1 MKKGNAFK
9 IIISTSLVIVMA
21 VAFMPIFGVSN
32 ANAATKK
39 GRLVKSVTKQFYDT
53 GKKKWV
59 TEEKDTYTYNKKND
73 PKKIV
78 VTLYDGN
85 GKHPYE
91 SSTEK
96 NRIKYNKKG
105 VRILR
110 SMKLE
115 ESEGG
120 VTTAKITYDKYG
132 NPKKQTSTFEYEDQC
147 SKEVT
152 NYTRT
157 KRGYLK
163 KLINT
168 KTELSDP
175 EITTKNSFKYKVKQR
190 KNNLLKRVEGTS
202 YDSDLKEWVKDS
214 TFTYNAKGLLVKE
227 KGASASLTITYTY
240 TWKKGR
246 VTSVKITSKDDD
258 GYVDKTKYKFTY
270 TKKKVG
276 KIRYAKMIN
285 ELVAYD
291 SNEDDSNNYNLY
303 PWY

>member
-1 MKKGNAFK
+1 MESRDGHLRKLIAFL
-9 IIISTSLVIVMA
+9 LVTVMA
-21 VAFMPIFGVSN
+21 VAFMPVFGMSN

-39 GRLVKSVTKQFYDT
+39 GRLVKGVTIQTYNKS
-53 GKKKWV
+53 KKKWINNQ
-59 TEEKDTYTYNKKND
+59 KIAYTYNKRND
-73 PKKIV
+73 PKRIV
-78 VTLYDGN
+78 ETIYDTN
-85 GKHPYE
+85 GKNPYE
-91 SSTEK
+91 GSTET

-105 VRILR
+105 VRISR
-110 SMKLE
+110 SMKIE
-115 ESEGG
+115 GSEGG

-132 NPKKQTSTFEYEDQC
+132 NPKKQTSTFEYEDLC

-227 KGASASLTITYTY
+227 KGASANQTMTYTY

-258 GYVDKTKYKFTY
+258 GNVYKTKYKFTY

-285 ELVAYD
+285 AIINYYD
-291 SNEDDSNNYNLY
+291 NNHHDEMY

>member
-39 GRLVKSVTKQFYDT
+39 GRLVKSVTIQTYNKS
-53 GKKKWV
+53 KKKWINNN
-59 TEEKDTYTYNKKND
+59 KMAFTYNKKND
-73 PKKIV
+73 PKKIA
-78 VTLYDGN
+78 VTIYDGN

-91 SSTEK
+91 GSTEK

-105 VRILR
+105 VRISR
-110 SMKLE
+110 SMTLE
-115 ESEGG
+115 DSEGA

-132 NPKKQTSTFEYEDQC
+132 NPKKLTSKFVYEDLC

-175 EITTKNSFKYKVKQR
+175 EITTQDHFKYQVKQR
-190 KNNLLKRVEGTS
+190 KNNLLRRVEAEC
-202 YDSDLKEWVKDS
+202 YDSTIKEWMKDS

-227 KGASASLTITYTY
+227 RRASASQTITYTY

-285 ELVAYD
+285 ELVAGD
-291 SNEDDSNNYNLY
+291 SDSNNYNLY
-303 PWY
+303 SWY

>member
-9 IIISTSLVIVMA
+9 ITISASLILVMA

-39 GRLVKSVTKQFYDT
+39 GRLVKSVTIQTYDKS
-53 GKKKWV
+53 KKKWINSN
-59 TEEKDTYTYNKKND
+59 KMAFTYNKKND
-73 PKKIV
+73 PKKIA
-78 VTLYDGN
+78 VTIYDGN

-91 SSTEK
+91 GSTEK

-105 VRILR
+105 VRISR
-110 SMKLE
+110 SMTLE
-115 ESEGG
+115 DSEGA

-132 NPKKQTSTFEYEDQC
+132 NPKKQTSKFVYEDQC
-147 SKEVT
+147 SKEAT

-163 KLINT
+163 KLT
-168 KTELSDP
+168 TTTTDLTDP
-175 EITTKNSFKYKVKQR
+175 VTTRKDSFKYQVKQR
-190 KNNLLKRVEGTS
+190 KNHLLRRVKVEC
-202 YDSDLKEWVKDS
+202 YDSAIKEWMEDS

-227 KGASASLTITYTY
+227 RLASISQTNTYKY

-246 VTSVKITSKDDD
+246 VTSMKVTIKYGD
-258 GYVDKTKYKFTY
+258 GSVEKQRYKFTY

-285 ELVAYD
+285 AII
-291 SNEDDSNNYNLY
+291 SNAEMH